1 MMDGLAFSSIDDDDS
16 NNLDR
21 LFIEEEVCV
30 RGCVKDM
37 VGDKA
42 PGPDGFSMLF
52 FKVVEIWLRSMCWQ
66 SFMIFMLV
74 GILREASM
82 LLFLYWSQKK
92 NEGYGM

>member
-30 RGCVKDM
+30 QGCVKDM

-42 PGPDGFSMLF
+42 PGPDGFSMAF
-52 FKVVEIWLRSMCWQ
+52 FQ
-66 SFMIFMLV
+66 SC
-74 GILREASM
+74 
-82 LLFLYWSQKK
+82 
-92 NEGYGM
+92 